1 LKNFHDAIYSTLLLV
16 IKDCNIIIKMVKFMN
31 DNHFVF
37 SKTEEILDRLELL
50 DIYCVADQ
58 VQAEL
63 VILGASGILLFM
75 EMKKQTFRPTR
86 DVDVNVLSTTNY
98 DQIYELLQKVKI
110 DTVGGVMELP
120 PMEDFKKTELFKLE
134 GIDFEAI
141 KIYVPPIELLACT
154 KIFSTREKDLR
165 DLKETDILNLCCI
178 EKLLDMVEEYKGYMI
193 NPDTNVHQLKEVLK
207 EKGML

>member
-1 LKNFHDAIYSTLLLV
+1 
-16 IKDCNIIIKMVKFMN
+16 MVKFMN
-31 DNHFVF
+31 DSHTVF

-63 VILGASGILLFM
+63 IILGASGILLFM

-86 DVDVNVLSTTNY
+86 DIDVNVLSTTNS

-141 KIYVPPIELLACT
+141 KIYVPSIELLACS

-165 DLKETDILNLCCI
+165 DLKETDILKLCNI
-178 EKLLDMVEEYKGYMI
+178 EKLLDMVEEYKDYMI
-193 NPDTNVHQLKEVLK
+193 NPDNPDTNVHQLEETLK
-207 EKGML
+207 EKGILQY

>member
-1 LKNFHDAIYSTLLLV
+1 
-16 IKDCNIIIKMVKFMN
+16 MN
-31 DNHFVF
+31 DSHTVF

-63 VILGASGILLFM
+63 IILGASGILLFM

-86 DVDVNVLSTTNY
+86 DIDVNVLSTTNS

-141 KIYVPPIELLACT
+141 KIYVPSIELLACS

-165 DLKETDILNLCCI
+165 DLKETDILKLCNI
-178 EKLLDMVEEYKGYMI
+178 EKLLDMVEEYKDYMI
-193 NPDTNVHQLKEVLK
+193 NPDNPDTNVHQLEETLK
-207 EKGML
+207 EKGILQY